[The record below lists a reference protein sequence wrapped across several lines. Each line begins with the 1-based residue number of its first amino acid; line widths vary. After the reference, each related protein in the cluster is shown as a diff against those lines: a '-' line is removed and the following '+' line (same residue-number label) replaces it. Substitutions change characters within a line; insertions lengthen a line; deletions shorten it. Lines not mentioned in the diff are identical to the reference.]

1 MGKLLTILGI
11 SQNVQD
17 NLPNEVLEGEQ
28 FINVLQTVYEQ
39 APESPKK
46 ESLANVI
53 AENVKL
59 LLAEVAKM
67 QVNEIKIESTAAKP
81 STDPTT
87 WDGTFNIGDKVK
99 IRIDMSMNNKIAYD
113 SPENEF
119 TIVSIETGAA
129 TPFQIDSRGNNIGGL
144 IRPENPTG
152 LLYALSK
159 SGGQWEGKDL
169 ELIEKGTNQTPAP
182 TPTPVPTPTPTPT
195 PAPTPTPSP
204 TPKKPKAP
212 TMPKIDKKKE
222 KAKKDL
228 QDQIDEIRETLNLF
242 KEEEEEY
249 QELQAELNLIS
260 EQINQLNN

>member
-67 QVNEIKIESTAAKP
+67 QV
-81 STDPTT
+81 
-87 WDGTFNIGDKVK
+87 
-99 IRIDMSMNNKIAYD
+99 
-113 SPENEF
+113 
-119 TIVSIETGAA
+119 
-129 TPFQIDSRGNNIGGL
+129 
-144 IRPENPTG
+144 
-152 LLYALSK
+152 
-159 SGGQWEGKDL
+159 
-169 ELIEKGTNQTPAP
+169 GTNQTIA
-182 TPTPVPTPTPTPT
+182 PTPTPT
-195 PAPTPTPSP
+195 PAPTPTPEPTPTPAPTPTPTPTTTPTPTPSA

>member
-67 QVNEIKIESTAAKP
+67 QV
-81 STDPTT
+81 
-87 WDGTFNIGDKVK
+87 
-99 IRIDMSMNNKIAYD
+99 
-113 SPENEF
+113 
-119 TIVSIETGAA
+119 
-129 TPFQIDSRGNNIGGL
+129 
-144 IRPENPTG
+144 
-152 LLYALSK
+152 
-159 SGGQWEGKDL
+159 
-169 ELIEKGTNQTPAP
+169 GTNQTIAPIPTPVP
-182 TPTPVPTPTPTPT
+182 TPTPTPIPTPTSTPTPTPT

-242 KEEEEEY
+242 KEEEEGY

>member
-67 QVNEIKIESTAAKP
+67 QV
-81 STDPTT
+81 
-87 WDGTFNIGDKVK
+87 
-99 IRIDMSMNNKIAYD
+99 
-113 SPENEF
+113 
-119 TIVSIETGAA
+119 
-129 TPFQIDSRGNNIGGL
+129 
-144 IRPENPTG
+144 
-152 LLYALSK
+152 
-159 SGGQWEGKDL
+159 
-169 ELIEKGTNQTPAP
+169 GTNQTIAP
-182 TPTPVPTPTPTPT
+182 IPTPVPTPTPTPT
-195 PAPTPTPSP
+195 STPTPTPTPATTPTPSP
-204 TPKKPKAP
+204 TPKKSKAP